1 MSTVMEPRI
10 GEVLPAEAM
19 KLLMADPGTVLID
32 VRTRPEWN
40 FVGAPDLENM
50 PNPFLFVEWQFW
62 PDMTENPRFVETV
75 MEMLWGREPA
85 KLLFLC
91 RSGVRSLKAGRAMAR
106 HLQAAGQRGECL
118 NVTGGFEGDK
128 DDAGHRGTRNGWKA
142 AGLPWRQG

>member
-1 MSTVMEPRI
+1 MSTVTEPRI
-10 GEVLPAEAM
+10 GEVLPDEAM

-40 FVGAPDLENM
+40 FVGAPDLGNM

-62 PDMTENPRFVETV
+62 PDMTENPRFADTV

-85 KLLFLC
+85 RLLFLC
-91 RSGVRSLKAGRAMAR
+91 RSGVRSLSAARAMAR
-106 HLQAAGQRGECL
+106 HLQAVGQTGECL